1 LSLKMNITVIGGS
14 KCSKKDYKI
23 AQEVGRLIAQQGWTL
38 VCGGRTGI
46 MEAACK
52 GAKEKSGITVGIL
65 PSIDGKEGNKYLDV
79 KIPTGL
85 GFARNVL
92 VVRASDIII
101 AISGKYGT
109 LSEIA
114 FAFNEDRHVIG
125 INTWRIKGVIQVKT
139 PQEAI
144 SCVKRILKKNKHR

>member
-1 LSLKMNITVIGGS
+1 MNITVIGGS
-14 KCSKKDYKI
+14 RCSKKDYKI
-23 AQEVGRLIAQQGWTL
+23 ARETGMLIAQEGWTL
-38 VCGGRTGI
+38 ICGGRTGI
-46 MEAACK
+46 MEAACR
-52 GAKEKSGITVGIL
+52 GAKERNGLTVGIL

-85 GFARNVL
+85 GYARNVL

-114 FAFNEDRHVIG
+114 FAFNEDRKVIG
-125 INTWRIKGVIQVKT
+125 INTWKIKGVVQVKT
-139 PQEAI
+139 PQQAI
-144 SCVKRILKKNKHR
+144 SYIKKHFVK

>member
-1 LSLKMNITVIGGS
+1 MNISVIGGS
-14 KCSKKDYKI
+14 TCSKKDYEIARQAGMLI
-23 AQEVGRLIAQQGWTL
+23 AQEGWTL
-38 VCGGRTGI
+38 ICGGRTGI
-46 MEAACK
+46 MEAACR
-52 GAKEKSGITVGIL
+52 GAKERNGLTVGIL

-114 FAFNEDRHVIG
+114 FAFNEDRKVIG
-125 INTWRIKGVIQVKT
+125 INTWKIKGVIQVKT
-139 PQEAI
+139 PLQAI
-144 SCVKRILKKNKHR
+144 SYIKKILRKA

>member
-1 LSLKMNITVIGGS
+1 MNVSVIGGS
-14 KCSKKDYKI
+14 ICSKKDYEI

-52 GAKEKSGITVGIL
+52 GAKENYGITVGIL
-65 PSIDGKEGNKYLDV
+65 PSTDGKEANRYLDV
-79 KIPTGL
+79 TIPTGL
-85 GFARNVL
+85 GYARNIL
-92 VVRASDIII
+92 VVRASEIII

-114 FAFNEDRHVIG
+114 FAFNEDRCVVG
-125 INTWRIKGVIQVKT
+125 INTWKIKGVVQVKNAR
-139 PQEAI
+139 EAI
-144 SCVKRILKKNKHR
+144 NYIKKKILKKK